1 MAQNDEMKD
10 ETPKTAEPEK
20 TTKSV
25 AELEAEIARLKSENE
40 KQRAAISNAS
50 SQAASYKRELREKQ
64 TEAEREAAERAEHEA
79 QREARIAE
87 LEAKDRVNTYRDKLI
102 AAGFDNDTA
111 ILMAQALPAGVSDD
125 YFTAVKAH
133 NDIQRQAIE
142 TATLKNQPGL
152 SVGMPPTAA
161 DAQKEEMNRLRKS
174 FGLKPL
180 A

>member
-1 MAQNDEMKD
+1 MKKSISGGLINSRNKHFGIKLVLAGGLSAALLLLAD
-10 ETPKTAEPEK
+10 PGEK
-20 TTKSV
+20 TFADNDK
-25 AELEAEIARLKSENE
+25 
-40 KQRAAISNAS
+40 
-50 SQAASYKRELREKQ
+50 
-64 TEAEREAAERAEHEA
+64 
-79 QREARIAE
+79 IAE

-133 NDIQRQAIE
+133 NDIQRQGIE
-142 TATLKNQPGL
+142 TATLKNQPGQ